1 MPTTTLKLPEE
12 LKERVASAA
21 ATAGKSPHAF
31 MLEAIAVQTALAE
44 RRNAFVAAAH
54 TAEQEVVQYGLVY
67 DADEVFSYLHDKIKG
82 KRTKRPKA
90 VKL

>member
-54 TAEQEVVQYGLVY
+54 TAEQ
-67 DADEVFSYLHDKIKG
+67 DEVFSYLHDKIKG